1 MQKYMIFDLDG
12 TLIDSMPIWKNVGK
26 NYIQQYGFM
35 PPKDFEDKIK
45 KQTLF
50 ETAHYFKKLF
60 EIPKTENDIVAEII
74 AVVAEEYA
82 NHVPLKPFAKQYLE
96 KQKQCGTKMCILT
109 ASEPDYTLTAMKRLD
124 ILHYFDFIATCTEMG
139 LTKNDIQ
146 IFFRTMERLGGN
158 QKNTVIFEDALYAIR
173 TAKKGGFYVVAI
185 AEDTRPND
193 TIEIQNIS
201 DKYITSYKELL

>member
-82 NHVPLKPFAKQYLE
+82 NHVPLKSFAKQYLE

-109 ASEPDYTLTAMKRLD
+109 ASEPDYTLLSL
-124 ILHYFDFIATCTEMG
+124 IHI
-139 LTKNDIQ
+139 
-146 IFFRTMERLGGN
+146 
-158 QKNTVIFEDALYAIR
+158 
-173 TAKKGGFYVVAI
+173 
-185 AEDTRPND
+185 
-193 TIEIQNIS
+193 
-201 DKYITSYKELL
+201 